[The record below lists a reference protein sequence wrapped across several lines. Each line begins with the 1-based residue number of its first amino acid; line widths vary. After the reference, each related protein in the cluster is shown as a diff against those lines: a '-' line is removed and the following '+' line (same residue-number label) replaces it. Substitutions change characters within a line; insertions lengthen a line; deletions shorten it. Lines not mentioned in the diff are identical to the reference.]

1 MIPVSYTHLDVYKR
15 QGYEYE
21 EEKKIIEYDKDG
33 NVKPVKIEKTK
44 KHVPPDVTAQ
54 IFWLKNRQRDRWQ
67 DRPQDYVDQTSDNDA
82 EVQIY
87 LPDNG
92 RDD

>member
-1 MIPVSYTHLDVYKR
+1 M
-15 QGYEYE
+15 
-21 EEKKIIEYDKDG
+21 
-33 NVKPVKIEKTK
+33 KPVKIEKIQEAR
-44 KHVPPDVTAQ
+44 TAGCHGSD
-54 IFWLKNRQRDRWQ
+54 ILVENRQRDRWQ

>member
-1 MIPVSYTHLDVYKR
+1 M
-15 QGYEYE
+15 
-21 EEKKIIEYDKDG
+21 
-33 NVKPVKIEKTK
+33 
-44 KHVPPDVTAQ
+44 
-54 IFWLKNRQRDRWQ
+54 WLKNRQRDRWQ

>member
-1 MIPVSYTHLDVYKR
+1 MCIAT
-15 QGYEYE
+15 
-21 EEKKIIEYDKDG
+21 DKEVG
-33 NVKPVKIEKTK
+33 
-44 KHVPPDVTAQ
+44 AS
-54 IFWLKNRQRDRWQ
+54 DRRRRENAPRQ